1 VKRLTVCLRPEAFQ
15 DLKDIY
21 DWVASQ
27 SGYPQIAEKLVNR
40 IFDRCESLGDFPMK
54 GRARDDLQ
62 PSVRILPFERIAVI
76 AYHILAGEV
85 EVINIFYG
93 GRDYEAFL
101 LDDDA
106 PPSPSIPPDLS

>member
-1 VKRLTVCLRPEAFQ
+1 MACLRPEAIQ

-27 SGYPQIAEKLVNR
+27 SGYLQIAEKLVNR
-40 IFDRCESLGDFPMK
+40 IFDHCESLGEFPMK

-62 PSVRILPFERIAVI
+62 PGVRILPFERIAVI
-76 AYHILAGEV
+76 AYRILADAV

-93 GRDYEAFL
+93 GRDSGAIL

-106 PPSPSIPPDLS
+106 STSPNG

>member
-1 VKRLTVCLRPEAFQ
+1 MKRLTVRLRARANQ

-21 DWVASQ
+21 DWVVAE
-27 SGYPQIAEKLVNR
+27 SGYPQIAEKLIAR
-40 IFDRCESLGDFPMK
+40 IFDRCESLGEFPMM

-62 PSVRILPFERIAVI
+62 PGVRILPFERIAVI
-76 AYHILAGEV
+76 AYRILAGEV

-101 LDDDA
+101 LDHDE
-106 PPSPSIPPDLS
+106 PPPPPKV